1 MAIGCRHSPKPWR
14 MPMLGVTTAALH
26 GSTCVIDSR
35 SRGAARFIAPL
46 AWKTLAVAGRPRS

>member
-1 MAIGCRHSPKPWR
+1 
-14 MPMLGVTTAALH
+14 MLGVTTAALH